1 MSVIVWL
8 FAISILLLAG
18 CGGSATVTA
27 ISNPPIPSTAQTAS
41 SPVTLQNGFFVQGSV
56 LCVVVTAQYTC
67 GFPLAPVTASWTASA
82 RPVTPLPQ
90 APGRPSPSAPEA
102 PPTAFTGSL
111 DGVSAYYITVGTSGS
126 LFAQVTSDATGSS
139 DSTLMGSVT
148 STANTDG
155 SYSFTGQLITP
166 SGTVDVAGEAAL
178 FDVDAGL
185 SLALYAVSSDGQT
198 RVAVIGEAAP

>member
-1 MSVIVWL
+1 MNVIVWL

-18 CGGSATVTA
+18 CGSSASVTA
-27 ISNPPIPSTAQTAS
+27 ISNPPIPSTAQAAS
-41 SPVTLQNGFFVQGSV
+41 GPATLQNGFFVQGSV
-56 LCVVVTAQYTC
+56 LCVVVTAEYTC
-67 GFPLAPVTASWTASA
+67 GFPLGAVMASWAASA
-82 RPVTPLPQ
+82 LPVMPLPQ

-102 PPTAFTGSL
+102 PPPTFNGSL
-111 DGVSAYYITVGTSGS
+111 DGVSGYYITVGSSGS
-126 LFAQVTSDATGSS
+126 LFAQVTTDATGS
-139 DSTLMGSVT
+139 DSTLTGLVT

-155 SYSFTGQLITP
+155 LYSFTGQLITQ

-198 RVAVIGEAAP
+198 RVAVIGEAAQ

>member
-1 MSVIVWL
+1 MNVIVWL

-18 CGGSATVTA
+18 CGSSASVTA

-67 GFPLAPVTASWTASA
+67 GFPLAPVTDSWAASA
-82 RPVTPLPQ
+82 LPVTPLPQ

-102 PPTAFTGSL
+102 PQPTFNGSL
-111 DGVSAYYITVGTSGS
+111 DSVSGYYITVGTSGS
-126 LFAQVTSDATGSS
+126 LFAQVTTDATGS
-139 DSTLMGSVT
+139 DSTLTGLVT
-148 STANTDG
+148 STANPDG
-155 SYSFTGQLITP
+155 LFSFTGQLITQ

-198 RVAVIGEAAP
+198 RVAMIGESAQ